1 MKVTGIHHVT
11 LLVDDIE
18 RAERFYG
25 DVLGLSEK
33 PRPAFDFPGLFYWSG
48 AGQEIHLIVAA
59 RPVKHEPLHIRRS
72 DGTLLSLRHVH
83 RHVALRV
90 SDLPAFERRLVE
102 AGVQILFNE
111 SLAEP
116 DDDLAQN
123 MMAGWR
129 VAYDGVPLFCEDPFG
144 NLIELV
150 PLDE

>member
-11 LLVDDIE
+11 LLVDDID
-18 RAERFYG
+18 RAEWFYG
-25 DVLGLSEK
+25 EVLGLEK
-33 PRPAFDFPGLFYWSG
+33 RPRPTFDFPGLFYGSG
-48 AGQEIHLIVAA
+48 PGQEIHLIVAA
-59 RPVKHEPLHIRRS
+59 RPVKHEPLYICRN
-72 DGTLLSLRHVH
+72 DGTQFSLRHVH
-83 RHVALRV
+83 RHAALRV
-90 SDLPAFERRLVE
+90 SDLPAFERRLNE

-150 PLDE
+150 PLDD